1 MTPHSLSVVQDTTVV
16 ELARDGLASF
26 SAWAMGGAAVA
37 LVALLVVL
45 LLVLVELRRLAASWT
60 DFLAATGT
68 RSQSLVD
75 HASSAARNID
85 HITRTVRG
93 EVDRLGA
100 SVGGLAKGIEYG
112 STELQRRLKDLLAL
126 VDVAQ
131 SEAEDAVL
139 EVASRVRTMRT
150 SAAGLFRLAQLGQSG
165 RTPPAA
171 EPPGQGPAPP
181 ADAAAAE
188 PSGQEP
194 AVASDAAEAATEDE
208 DEEVGGAPEGG
219 RTQK

>member
-1 MTPHSLSVVQDTTVV
+1 MKPHSLSILQDTTVV
-16 ELARDGLASF
+16 ELARDGFTSF
-26 SAWAMGGAAVA
+26 SAWAVGGASVA

-45 LLVLVELRRLAASWT
+45 LLVLAELRRLAASWT
-60 DFLAATGT
+60 DFLAATST

-85 HITRTVRG
+85 HITKTVRG

-100 SVGGLAKGIEYG
+100 SVGGLAKGIEHG
-112 STELQRRLKDLLAL
+112 STELQGRLKDLLAL

-139 EVASRVRTMRT
+139 EVASKVRTMRT
-150 SAAGLFRLAQLGQSG
+150 SAAGLFRLAQHHQNA

-171 EPPGQGPAPP
+171 EPP
-181 ADAAAAE
+181 ADQV
-188 PSGQEP
+188 S
-194 AVASDAAEAATEDE
+194 AEAPDTAAKDE
-208 DEEVGGAPEGG
+208 AEEVGGAPEGG
-219 RTQK
+219 MAQK

>member
-1 MTPHSLSVVQDTTVV
+1 MKPHSLSILQDTTVV
-16 ELARDGLASF
+16 ELARDGFTSF
-26 SAWAMGGAAVA
+26 SAWAVGGAAVA

-45 LLVLVELRRLAASWT
+45 LLVLAELRRLAASWT
-60 DFLAATGT
+60 DFLAATST

-85 HITRTVRG
+85 HITKTVRG

-100 SVGGLAKGIEYG
+100 SVGGLTKGIEHG
-112 STELQRRLKDLLAL
+112 STELQSRLKDLLAL

-139 EVASRVRTMRT
+139 EVASKVRTMRT
-150 SAAGLFRLAQLGQSG
+150 SAAGLFRLAQLHQNA

-171 EPPGQGPAPP
+171 EPPADQESAEAP
-181 ADAAAAE
+181 DTAAA
-188 PSGQEP
+188 
-194 AVASDAAEAATEDE
+194 DEA
-208 DEEVGGAPEGG
+208 EEVGGAPEGG
-219 RTQK
+219 LAQK

>member
-1 MTPHSLSVVQDTTVV
+1 MTPHSLSMLQDTTVV

-26 SAWAMGGAAVA
+26 SAWAIGGAAVA

-45 LLVLVELRRLAASWT
+45 LLVLAELRRLAASWT
-60 DFLAATGT
+60 DFLAATST

-100 SVGGLAKGIEYG
+100 SVGGLAKGIEQG
-112 STELQRRLKDLLAL
+112 STELQSRLKDLLAL

-139 EVASRVRTMRT
+139 EIASKLRTMRAG
-150 SAAGLFRLAQLGQSG
+150 AAGLLRLAQLGQSG

-171 EPPGQGPAPP
+171 VPPDQEPTDA
-181 ADAAAAE
+181 ADAATGEEAE
-188 PSGQEP
+188 QGG
-194 AVASDAAEAATEDE
+194 
-208 DEEVGGAPEGG
+208 EEVEEAGGAPEGG
-219 RTQK
+219 SAQK

>member
-100 SVGGLAKGIEYG
+100 SVGGLAKGIEHG

-139 EVASRVRTMRT
+139 EVASKVRTMRT

-165 RTPPAA
+165 RTPPAG
-171 EPPGQGPAPP
+171 EPPGQEPTPA
-181 ADAAAAE
+181 ADAAAAKS
-188 PSGQEP
+188 PDQEP
-194 AVASDAAEAATEDE
+194 NVAADAAEAATEDE

-219 RTQK
+219 LQK

>member
-1 MTPHSLSVVQDTTVV
+1 MKPHSLSILQDTTVV
-16 ELARDGLASF
+16 ELARDGFTSF
-26 SAWAMGGAAVA
+26 SAWAVGGAAVA

-45 LLVLVELRRLAASWT
+45 LLVLAELRRLAASWT
-60 DFLAATGT
+60 DFLAATST

-85 HITRTVRG
+85 HITKTVRG

-100 SVGGLAKGIEYG
+100 SVGGLAKGIEHG
-112 STELQRRLKDLLAL
+112 STELQTRLKDLLAL

-139 EVASRVRTMRT
+139 EVASKVRTMRT
-150 SAAGLFRLAQLGQSG
+150 SAAGLFRLAQLNQNT

-171 EPPGQGPAPP
+171 GPA
-181 ADAAAAE
+181 D
-188 PSGQEP
+188 QEP
-194 AVASDAAEAATEDE
+194 DEAPNTAAGDE
-208 DEEVGGAPEGG
+208 PEELGGAPVAGSA
-219 RTQK
+219 QK

>member
-1 MTPHSLSVVQDTTVV
+1 MTPHSLSVLQDTTVV

-26 SAWAMGGAAVA
+26 SAWAIGGAAVA

-45 LLVLVELRRLAASWT
+45 LLVLAELRRLSASWT
-60 DFLAATGT
+60 DFLAATST

-100 SVGGLAKGIEYG
+100 SVGGLAKGIEHG
-112 STELQRRLKDLLAL
+112 STELQSRLKDLLAL

-139 EVASRVRTMRT
+139 EIASQVRTMRM
-150 SAAGLFRLAQLGQSG
+150 SAAGLLRLAQLNQNRGK
-165 RTPPAA
+165 A
-171 EPPGQGPAPP
+171 PAPESP
-181 ADAAAAE
+181 DRQSDAVADAVTAE
-188 PSGQEP
+188 E
-194 AVASDAAEAATEDE
+194 AEDA
-208 DEEVGGAPEGG
+208 GGAPEGG
-219 RTQK
+219 PGQK

>member
-1 MTPHSLSVVQDTTVV
+1 MTPHSLSVLQDTTVV
-16 ELARDGLASF
+16 ELARDGLTSF
-26 SAWAMGGAAVA
+26 AAWAMGGAAVA

-45 LLVLVELRRLAASWT
+45 LLVLTELRRLAASWT
-60 DFLAATGT
+60 DFLAATST

-85 HITRTVRG
+85 HITRTIRG

-112 STELQRRLKDLLAL
+112 STELQRRLRDLLAL

-131 SEAEDAVL
+131 SEAEEAVL
-139 EVASRVRTMRT
+139 EVASRIRTMRT
-150 SAAGLFRLAQLGQSG
+150 SATGLLRLAQLGQSG

-171 EPPGQGPAPP
+171 EPPGQ
-181 ADAAAAE
+181 E
-188 PSGQEP
+188 PTVTP
-194 AVASDAAEAATEDE
+194 DAAEAATPDAA
-208 DEEVGGAPEGG
+208 EEVGGAPEGG

>member
-1 MTPHSLSVVQDTTVV
+1 MKPHSLSVAQDTTVV

-26 SAWAMGGAAVA
+26 SAWAIGGGAVA

-60 DFLAATGT
+60 DFLAATST

-100 SVGGLAKGIEYG
+100 SVGGLAKGIEHG
-112 STELQRRLKDLLAL
+112 SNEVRSRLKDLLAL

-139 EVASRVRTMRT
+139 EIASKVRTMRT
-150 SAAGLFRLAQLGQSG
+150 SAAGLLRLAQLGQSG

-171 EPPGQGPAPP
+171 ETPGPEPTSAADAVAG
-181 ADAAAAE
+181 DAAAA
-188 PSGQEP
+188 
-194 AVASDAAEAATEDE
+194 DAAGGKEVEQ
-208 DEEVGGAPEGG
+208 VGGAHEGG
-219 RTQK
+219 PSQK

>member
-1 MTPHSLSVVQDTTVV
+1 MKPHSLLVPQDTTVV

-26 SAWAMGGAAVA
+26 SAWAVGGGAVA

-45 LLVLVELRRLAASWT
+45 LLVLAELRRLAASWT
-60 DFLAATGT
+60 DFLAATST

-85 HITRTVRG
+85 HITKTVRG

-100 SVGGLAKGIEYG
+100 SVGGLAKGIEHG
-112 STELQRRLKDLLAL
+112 STELQSRLKDLLAL

-139 EVASRVRTMRT
+139 EIASQVRTMRT
-150 SAAGLFRLAQLGQSG
+150 SATGILRLVQLGQSG
-165 RTPPAA
+165 RTPPAG
-171 EPPGQGPAPP
+171 EPPGQDATSGPDATAGNAAAGEPTP
-181 ADAAAAE
+181 GDAA
-188 PSGQEP
+188 G
-194 AVASDAAEAATEDE
+194 DAAGEGVEQ
-208 DEEVGGAPEGG
+208 VGGAPEGG
-219 RTQK
+219 PAQK

>member
-26 SAWAMGGAAVA
+26 SAWAIGGAAVA

-45 LLVLVELRRLAASWT
+45 LLVLAELRRLAAAWT

-100 SVGGLAKGIEYG
+100 SVGGLAKGIEHG
-112 STELQRRLKDLLAL
+112 STELQRRLRDLLAL

-139 EVASRVRTMRT
+139 EVASKVRTLRT
-150 SAAGLFRLAQLGQSG
+150 SAAGLLRLAQLGQSA
-165 RTPPAA
+165 RTAPAE
-171 EPPGQGPAPP
+171 EPPGQEPAPAADGTAP
-181 ADAAAAE
+181 EPPDQEASVAADAFT
-188 PSGQEP
+188 
-194 AVASDAAEAATEDE
+194 EAE

-219 RTQK
+219 LQK

>member
-1 MTPHSLSVVQDTTVV
+1 MTPHSLSMLQDTTVV
-16 ELARDGLASF
+16 ELARDGLTSF
-26 SAWAMGGAAVA
+26 SAWAVGGAAVA

-45 LLVLVELRRLAASWT
+45 LLVLAELRRLAASWT

-100 SVGGLAKGIEYG
+100 SVGGLAKGIEHG

-139 EVASRVRTMRT
+139 EVAAQIRTMRT
-150 SAAGLFRLAQLGQSG
+150 SAAGLLRLAQLGRSG
-165 RTPPAA
+165 RSPPAA
-171 EPPGQGPAPP
+171 EPAGQEPTP
-181 ADAAAAE
+181 ADAAPAK
-188 PSGQEP
+188 PSGQQPP
-194 AVASDAAEAATEDE
+194 AAADAITEDE
-208 DEEVGGAPEGG
+208 AVGRAPEDGL
-219 RTQK
+219 QK